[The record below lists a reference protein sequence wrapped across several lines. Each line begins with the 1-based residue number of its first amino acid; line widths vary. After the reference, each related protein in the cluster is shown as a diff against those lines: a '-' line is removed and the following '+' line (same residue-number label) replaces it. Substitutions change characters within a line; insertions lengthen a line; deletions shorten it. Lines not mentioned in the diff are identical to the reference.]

1 MEKRNLRDIRTEK
14 GILQREI
21 ADYYGISQ
29 CYYSL
34 IENGYRKPSLEFAK
48 RIATAFNISLEDVY
62 ELVIASGRAK

>member
-48 RIATAFNISLEDVY
+48 RIAIAFNISLEDVY
-62 ELVIASGRAK
+62 ELVIASGRSK

>member
-1 MEKRNLRDIRTEK
+1 MEKRNLKDLRIEK

-21 ADYYGISQ
+21 ADHYGISQ

-34 IENGYRKPSLEFAK
+34 IENGYRRPSLEFAK

-62 ELVIASGRAK
+62 ELLIESGRAK